1 MTLSCP
7 GGDTKQATEHTG
19 LELRRQ
25 LWAEVKT
32 RQGTEGMEMGG
43 IAWEERVKRGKEI
56 LG

>member
-1 MTLSCP
+1 MTLSYP